1 MMTTQALTKQWRTN
15 RSQVHKFGG
24 TSLANASRFQAVAAI
39 VKQIVTDTKLPH
51 DWQPDRDC
59 WLVVSAPG
67 KTTDKLCALLEL
79 SGQDAAIELA
89 VAKLSDDLTELVC
102 QTLSGSLQAEVLA
115 ELTLWLAALPT
126 LVQAGRTADVL
137 ALGESLSALL
147 LSRLLRQSGLSAD
160 WLDSRKFLTVDGQ
173 QIRWDESEQHLHSL
187 RTAGIQVVTGFIAR
201 DPAGHS
207 LTLGRNGSDY
217 SATIL
222 GRLVQAEQVHIWTDV
237 DAIYSGDP
245 RRLTAAH
252 PYHQVSWRQACLLAE
267 LGNPVLHARTLAPL
281 YNSQMQL
288 QVRSSFEPTRPGCQ
302 IVPDA
307 SCQASF
313 VTDLQQ
319 MVLLSVHDLHGFD
332 AHWLAT
338 ELQQPVVTLQQSE
351 QGNLWLLP
359 AKVADRAV
367 QLLAE
372 HEVHAVHDTAAYYAV
387 AWLKPAPVQQETLP
401 ADVAACLQRL
411 QPAHTYQNKELAVW
425 LFNQEL
431 SAVSFAEL
439 HHYCTQPR
447 PDIQLIVA
455 GTGNVGSEFLRLLPG
470 HQQRCEGSHGLQL
483 AALFNSRQMVL
494 KPAAV
499 QELPSLL
506 QQAVPLQQQALL
518 TEIAGLPA
526 PKVLIDLTPSQ
537 ALAEQYPDFIA
548 AGCHIISANKQGVTL
563 PEPQYQRIRTLLSEQ
578 KLQWLSNT
586 TVGAGLPVQRALSE
600 LQAAGDTVRRISGIF
615 SGTLSWLLCQYDG
628 NTAFSDLLL
637 QAKALGYTEPDPRED
652 LSGRDVQRKLLV
664 LARELGCSLDL
675 ADIRLEP
682 LLPAALAGDSW
693 DDFWQQRAE
702 FDALMQQHF
711 VQASAQASP
720 EQLRYVGELTL
731 TDDGVDACVRLVAVP
746 ETDPLAAIQPCDNVF
761 VIESDWYQQLP
772 LVIKGPGAG
781 RTVTAGGV
789 HADLAQ
795 LSRQLLLSTTANLSR
810 SS

>member
-1 MMTTQALTKQWRTN
+1 MMTTQALRKLDRAGN
-15 RSQVHKFGG
+15 SQVHKFGG
-24 TSLANASRFQAVAAI
+24 TSLANSSRFLAVASI
-39 VKQIVTDTKLPH
+39 VQQHGL
-51 DWQPDRDC
+51 QPGSDC
-59 WLVVSAPG
+59 WVVVSAPG
-67 KTTDKLCALLEL
+67 KTTDQLCALLAL
-79 SGQDAAIELA
+79 TGQDESIKQA
-89 VAKLSDDLTELVC
+89 VAELGGALTELVR
-102 QTLSGSLQAEVLA
+102 QTLTTPWQDEVLTV
-115 ELTLWLAALPT
+115 LTQWLVALPA
-126 LVQAGRTADVL
+126 QIQSGQTADVL

-147 LSRLLRQSGLSAD
+147 LSRLLRQSGLQAD
-160 WLDSRKFLTVDGQ
+160 WLDSRKFLTVEGQ
-173 QIRWDESEQHLHSL
+173 QIRWDESEQHLLAL
-187 RTAGIQVVTGFIAR
+187 RTEGIQVVTGFIGR
-201 DPAGHS
+201 NPAGHS

-222 GRLVQAEQVHIWTDV
+222 GRLVQAQQVHIWTDV

-245 RRLTAAH
+245 RRLPAAR

-281 YNSQMQL
+281 YNSQTQL
-288 QVRSSFEPTRPGCQ
+288 QVRSSFEPARPGCQ
-302 IVPDA
+302 ILPDA

-313 VTDLQQ
+313 VTDLKQ

-332 AHWLAT
+332 AHWLAA
-338 ELQQPVVTLQQSE
+338 ELQQPVVSLQQSA

-359 AKVADRAV
+359 ATVADRAV

-372 HEVHAVHDTAAYYAV
+372 RQVHAVHDTTPYYAV

-401 ADVAACLQRL
+401 ADVAACLQQLR
-411 QPAHTYQNKELAVW
+411 PAHSYQSKELAVW
-425 LFNQEL
+425 LFEQEL
-431 SAVSFAEL
+431 SAVRFAEL
-439 HHYCTQPR
+439 HQYCTQPR
-447 PDIQLIVA
+447 PEIQLIVA

-470 HQQRCEGSHGLQL
+470 HQQRCQGSHGLQL

-494 KPAAV
+494 KPTTAL
-499 QELPSLL
+499 ELPSLV
-506 QQAVPLQQQALL
+506 QQAEPLQQHTLL
-518 TEIAGLPA
+518 HEIARLPA

-563 PEPQYQRIRTLLSEQ
+563 PESKYLQIRTLLSEH
-578 KLQWLSNT
+578 KLHWLSNT
-586 TVGAGLPVQRALSE
+586 TVGAGLPVQRALQE
-600 LQAAGDTVRRISGIF
+600 LQSAGDRVRRISGIF

-628 NTAFSDLLL
+628 SSAFSDLLL

-675 ADIRLEP
+675 ADITLEP
-682 LLPAALAGDSW
+682 LLPEALAGASW
-693 DDFWQQRAE
+693 DHFWQQRAE
-702 FDALMQQHF
+702 FDALMQQHL
-711 VQASAQASP
+711 AQAAAKK
-720 EQLRYVGELTL
+720 LRYVGELRL
-731 TDDGVDACVRLVAVP
+731 TGDGVEASVRLVAVAGS
-746 ETDPLAAIQPCDNVF
+746 DPLAGIQPCDNVF
-761 VIESDWYQQLP
+761 VIESDWYQELP

-795 LSRQLLLSTTANLSR
+795 LSRQLLLSNVANLPR